1 MRFAYAAR
9 PAAAKLRRRACVHA
23 VMDGWIDGA
32 CCRHFACMHACRRR
46 RSGRPAVGVRPGRRA
61 RPLLDSLLSTPPTT
75 THHSFIHRRP
85 RPVGRPAS
93 AQPLRT
99 HVAAGPR
106 PLSSCMLR
114 LWSAACRY
122 GTGSPGR
129 GHAWSGAGQPA
140 TMLWTP
146 RARHANTA
154 ARARATCAVGHCSC
168 VCMPCLVTR
177 SQGAGS
183 PIFGTG
189 GRTHAPPSLHWIW
202 T

>member
-1 MRFAYAAR
+1 V
-9 PAAAKLRRRACVHA
+9 RACVRA

-75 THHSFIHRRP
+75 TTHHSFIHRRP

-93 AQPLRT
+93 PCART
-99 HVAAGPR
+99 SPPVPAWGRPGP
-106 PLSSCMLR
+106 PSLLLLR

-129 GHAWSGAGQPA
+129 GHAWSGAGHHA
-140 TMLWTP
+140 YCG
-146 RARHANTA
+146 RH
-154 ARARATCAVGHCSC
+154 ARAT
-168 VCMPCLVTR
+168 PTR
-177 SQGAGS
+177 QRA
-183 PIFGTG
+183 
-189 GRTHAPPSLHWIW
+189 RTRHVQ
-202 T
+202 